1 MYTLAE
7 YNLLVIKKI
16 YGNYFLMKNLALIK
30 KILETNK
37 KINEKSLLEEFNW
50 DSLAMLNL
58 ISALNKFKKIKS
70 QDLIRLKR
78 VKDLDNFI
86 SKIKKWKSFLLD
98 HQVKLQRDY

>member
-1 MYTLAE
+1 
-7 YNLLVIKKI
+7 
-16 YGNYFLMKNLALIK
+16 MKNLALIK

-37 KINEKSLLEEFNW
+37 KINEKSLLEDFNW

-86 SKIKKWKSFLLD
+86 SKIKK
-98 HQVKLQRDY
+98 